1 MPGFNSPQEVA
12 NALLGVCET
21 KSRLHLG
28 RMVCLGILAGAYI
41 GFGAH
46 LATTI
51 GTGIGILGLKK
62 LAMGAVFSVGLMLVV
77 IAGAELFT
85 GNCLLACGL
94 THGRVKLRGVFRNLS
109 VVYITNLFGSIC
121 LAWII
126 ASQSGLLD
134 GAVGGTAIQIAYGK
148 IASVEQGLDHNW
160 AYFFR
165 AIGCNWLV
173 CLAIYM
179 ALAARSIEGKVWAI
193 FFPIMAFVSSGFE
206 HCIANMYFIPAGI
219 LAKRFTAAV
228 AASGLSPDQLNMIN
242 WGSMWSQNLISVTLG
257 NIVGGSIFV
266 GVGYWYVFVKGNK
279 S

>member
-1 MPGFNSPQEVA
+1 MA
-12 NALLGVCET
+12 NALLGVCEM
-21 KSRLHLG
+21 KSRLHFG
-28 RMVCLGILAGAYI
+28 RMACLGILAGVYI

-46 LATTI
+46 LATTV

-94 THGRVKLRGVFRNLS
+94 THGRIKLRGVFRNWS
-109 VVYITNLFGSIC
+109 VVYITNLIGSIF

-134 GAVGGTAIQIAYGK
+134 GAVGGTALKIAYGK
-148 IASVEQGLDHNW
+148 VASTQQGLSHNW
-160 AYFFR
+160 AYFAR

-179 ALAARSIEGKVWAI
+179 ALAAKSIVGKVWAI

-219 LAKRFTAAV
+219 YAKSFTKAV
-228 AASGLSPDQLNMIN
+228 TASGLSHGQLNMIN
-242 WGSMWSQNLISVTLG
+242 WGTMWSQNLISVTLG
-257 NIVGGSIFV
+257 NILGGAIFV
-266 GVGYWYVFVKGNK
+266 GVGYWYVFVKGNDN
-279 S
+279 